1 MVERDWINRQ
11 ADGVVT
17 EYIVTQVS
25 KALTRAEACGCANC
39 IAEYPETSTYHCFG
53 CQANGDAIDLLM
65 KLESLDFK
73 EAVRQLGG
81 I

>member
-39 IAEYPETSTYHCFG
+39 IAEYNAWLTWVEPEPG
-53 CQANGDAIDLLM
+53 C
-65 KLESLDFK
+65 LDEYRIHSRSK
-73 EAVRQLGG
+73 SKKRRY
-81 I
+81 